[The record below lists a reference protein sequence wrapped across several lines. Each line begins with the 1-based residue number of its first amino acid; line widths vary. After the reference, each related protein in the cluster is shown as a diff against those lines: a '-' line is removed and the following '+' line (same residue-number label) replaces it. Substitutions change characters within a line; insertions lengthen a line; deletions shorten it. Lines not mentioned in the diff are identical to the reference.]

1 MKKTA
6 GPPSQEQPLTRDQAL
21 RAQIAERIRWARQEK
36 RLTLDELA
44 QRVGFANYKPA
55 WLIESGRMPLPPEK
69 IAALEEALDFPRF
82 SLFWA
87 ECRCRLLRMG
97 FDVDAALEQMEAG
110 PEPAGAAQKPAPP
123 DPAETEPATSIP
135 TI

>member
-1 MKKTA
+1 MRKTA
-6 GPPSQEQPLTRDQAL
+6 EPPKPEKPLTRDQEA

-44 QRVGFANYKPA
+44 QRVGFANYKPL
-55 WLIESGRMPLPPEK
+55 WLLESGRMPLPPEK

-97 FDVDAALEQMEAG
+97 FDVDTALEAMEGG
-110 PEPAGAAQKPAPP
+110 PEPARPAPV
-123 DPAETEPATSIP
+123 ETEPATSTP